1 MIENKVKELK
11 TTKPEKTNVDDMIN
25 KLVSK
30 AQKALEIM
38 DSFDQEKVDH
48 ITHEMVMAGQD
59 KHMDL
64 ALMAAEETGRG
75 VAEDKAIK
83 NMYATEEIWHSI
95 RDHKTV
101 GVIKDDRERQLITVA
116 EPLGFL
122 PELHRLPTQLQQ
134 LCSNRL
140 LQ

>member
-11 TTKPEKTNVDDMIN
+11 TNKPEKTNVDEMIN

-64 ALMAAEETGRG
+64 AIMLRKKPAGELL
-75 VAEDKAIK
+75 
-83 NMYATEEIWHSI
+83 
-95 RDHKTV
+95 KTKPLRICMQPKKF
-101 GVIKDDRERQLITVA
+101 GTVF
-116 EPLGFL
+116 G
-122 PELHRLPTQLQQ
+122 
-134 LCSNRL
+134 S
-140 LQ
+140 